1 MKKSWIWL
9 LTAVTVAW
17 LALLPLVIPSG
28 AVTPEA
34 QQAYED
40 EMYVDDEYAF
50 LFEE

>member
-1 MKKSWIWL
+1 MKKGMIWL
-9 LTAVTVAW
+9 LAAVTAAW
-17 LALLPLVIPSG
+17 LALLPLAIPSG

-34 QQAYED
+34 QRAYED